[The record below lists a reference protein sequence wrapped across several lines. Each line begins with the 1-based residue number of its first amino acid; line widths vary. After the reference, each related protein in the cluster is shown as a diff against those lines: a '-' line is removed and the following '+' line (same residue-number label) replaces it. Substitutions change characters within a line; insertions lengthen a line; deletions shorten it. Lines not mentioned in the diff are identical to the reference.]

1 MTLYTLTEKIK
12 GFALKQPNMR
22 WAVCGDVY
30 QLNQENDIK
39 YPAFVISQEQ
49 HNGDN
54 VNETFTFNLILFVV
68 DRETSDKS
76 NKIQVQSY
84 GVEVLKRMVKLLE
97 EDGAI
102 IDQYQIQT
110 FEEKFNDVCAG
121 AYMTIAIKY
130 DEPLC
135 IEDYG
140 ED

>member
-1 MTLYTLTEKIK
+1 MTLYTLTEFIRKE
-12 GFALKQPNMR
+12 ALKYPNMGCCY
-22 WAVCGDVY
+22 AGDVY
-30 QLNQENDIK
+30 NLNQENDIK

-54 VNETFTFNLILFVV
+54 INETFTFNLILFVV

-84 GVEVLKRMVKLLE
+84 GIEALKRMVKILE
-97 EDGAI
+97 ESGANVE
-102 IDQYQIQT
+102 QYQIHT

-121 AYMTIAIKY
+121 AYMTVSIKY

-135 IEDYG
+135 IEEY
-140 ED
+140 